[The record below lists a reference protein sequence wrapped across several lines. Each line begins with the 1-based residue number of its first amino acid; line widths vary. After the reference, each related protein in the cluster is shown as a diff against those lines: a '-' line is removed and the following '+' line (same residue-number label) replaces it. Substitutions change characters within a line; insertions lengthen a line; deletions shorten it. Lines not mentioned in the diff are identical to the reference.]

1 MYYFTLKSFA
11 LIFSNI
17 FSCIHLYT
25 IFLSTLSIL
34 YVKTVKRF
42 ELARKLCY
50 VNLFMYIYVLS
61 RSAEITPVCVCFS
74 NPFEINNDQI
84 TSTNCMPSVAN
95 QMMYANLFV
104 SRIIRTRSVLM
115 QQDVM

>member
-1 MYYFTLKSFA
+1 MYTFIYNFFYQH
-11 LIFSNI
+11 FQ
-17 FSCIHLYT
+17 F
-25 IFLSTLSIL
+25 F

-50 VNLFMYIYVLS
+50 VNLFMYIYVPS

-74 NPFEINNDQI
+74 NPLEINNDQI

-95 QMMYANLFV
+95 QTMYANLFV

-115 QQDVM
+115 QHDVMFATIVNLSEQVAGN